1 MKTKVCLLLF
11 FLCIPGYLC
20 SQDLFSESNQ
30 DSVKKDDIVAR
41 IDTLKITAE
50 EFYYS
55 YEFGP
60 AFPKREKDS
69 KAVHLKYLINEKLL
83 AQEGYKTGVMNQAD
97 VAGEYNDINSDL
109 AAEEMFRQEIL
120 PGVKV
125 SDDEISK
132 VVAKKLV
139 DYDIRWLYSPDEKSA
154 SYQLERLKKGITF
167 DSLFNTQLNDSVFI
181 NDRQMKSS
189 LYDIYTKN
197 PLLAG
202 IIDTLQEGVIP
213 PPIHTDDGWYIIKV
227 DNIERNLITGEAENN
242 KLRSESVEG
251 ITKSKMGILSDQF
264 IRNLFDNEKPVIKRE
279 AFIFLRSYL
288 GKFVLDPGKYSEWGL
303 GVKLD
308 SALSSLGLKRGDS
321 YPGITLV
328 KGKEYN
334 FSLDEFIEWYR
345 NRAEYIKFS
354 DDDLGSFSRSLEN
367 MIWLMVR
374 DRMLGEK
381 AVEGGYNNSGWVKK
395 QASWWKD
402 KIAYAAYR
410 NRLEKTISLTSDE
423 VNLVKEK
430 KKSEAD
436 IMSEELSKKVLH
448 KVLQLRQEHKVVINK
463 DVLDKLK
470 VSSENDKKAIDI
482 YFIKRGNLI
491 PRTLFP
497 SIDNDWISW
506 E

>member
-11 FLCIPGYLC
+11 FLFIPGFLC
-20 SQDLFSESNQ
+20 SQDLFLESDQ
-30 DSVKKDDIVAR
+30 DSVRKEDIVAR
-41 IDTLKITAE
+41 VDTLNITAE

-60 AFPKREKDS
+60 AFPKRESNSKD
-69 KAVHLKYLINEKLL
+69 VHLKYLINEKLL
-83 AQEGYKTGVMNQAD
+83 AQEGYKSGVMELED
-97 VAGEYNDINSDL
+97 VEGVFNDIHSDL

-120 PGVKV
+120 PEVTITE
-125 SDDEISK
+125 DEINK
-132 VVAKKLV
+132 VVEKKLIEL
-139 DYDIRWLYSPDEKSA
+139 DIRWLYTHDENSA
-154 SYQLERLKKGITF
+154 SGLFEQLKEGVSF
-167 DSLFNTQLNDSVFI
+167 DTLFISQLNDSVFI
-181 NDRQMKSS
+181 NDRQMKST
-189 LYDIYTKN
+189 LYDIYMKN

-202 IIDTLQEGVIP
+202 VLDTLQAGIIP
-213 PPIHTDDGWYIIKV
+213 NPIHTGDGWYIIKV
-227 DNIERNLITGEAENN
+227 DDVEKNLITGEAENN
-242 KLRSESVEG
+242 KLRTESVEG
-251 ITKSKMGILSDQF
+251 IKKSKMGILSDKF
-264 IRNLFDNEKPVIKRE
+264 IRNLFDNEKPVIKRD

-288 GKFVLDPGKYSEWGL
+288 GKFVLDSAKYSDWKLE
-303 GVKLD
+303 VKLD
-308 SALSSLGLKRGDS
+308 SALSALGLKRGDTN
-321 YPGITLV
+321 PGVTLV
-328 KGKEYN
+328 KGKAHNY
-334 FSLDEFIEWYR
+334 SVDEFIEWYR
-345 NRAEYIKFS
+345 NRSEYIKFS
-354 DDDLGSFSRSLEN
+354 EDDLASFSRSLEN

-374 DRMLGEK
+374 DRMLGET
-381 AVEGGYNNSGWVKK
+381 ASDGGYNNSDWVKK

-410 NRLEKTISLTSDE
+410 NQLEKSINLTSDE
-423 VNLVKEK
+423 INLVKEN

-463 DVLDKLK
+463 EILDKIK
-470 VSSENDKKAIDI
+470 VSSEDDKKAIDI